1 MNKAWGNLAHSKRLV
16 AIRYGEFCIK
26 QLGFLGIRNSRW
38 VVPAGFIFLSLLA
51 VSLIRFMTPV
61 WLVNDDQV
69 EADLAS
75 GRYSGTPESHL
86 VFIKQTIGL
95 PLSFAYS
102 SAPTIPWYAISL
114 VTTIILSL
122 ALLLRFA
129 RNLQNYLMWF
139 AIAVPTTVFCVL
151 RPNFTIAS
159 IIASTVGLVLLS
171 FALTQGKWRCS
182 AGLSFILIIVGYSW
196 RADGFFLALLFCSP
210 IILIACYKI
219 ILHGGW
225 TRLRLILVA
234 LIPVSLLLITGLD
247 TACVQGISCQAWETF
262 YEYNLLHVSFNASPR
277 GEFLLRAIAPDLGWS
292 PEMYRMFQISG
303 YGDNSIF
310 GIETMRTANSQLPLV
325 FSLGENSF
333 MAWVLDNFSK
343 VWSYAALLI
352 VGFGATIVPTLMT
365 TALRKK
371 FIAICCIQIFAWFS
385 ALSITSLIR
394 LPDAILVGSIFS
406 LLLLLVA
413 WSFIYTDAPNNSPA
427 LKKMALASA
436 SVFALL
442 SVILSIWGSLGFI
455 RQSSIGTSITQHNAT
470 VRAQFDVITQ
480 GNPVFA
486 IGFATDFFALGPY
499 ETSSG
504 PDLFGPL
511 TSGWPVF
518 SPAFE
523 ARKSLLGFTPGYD
536 VYYDLA
542 STASLKSN
550 RLNKEFLFVGTE
562 ADANMTAEIMRS
574 VVPTH
579 PNLVVQNMGTMD
591 GFLYVWRFAP
601 LVGPTATSP

>member
-1 MNKAWGNLAHSKRLV
+1 MKRKLPRGNLNWAAFFAGIVTLASLV
-16 AIRYGEFCIK
+16 
-26 QLGFLGIRNSRW
+26 LGMLAFLT
-38 VVPAGFIFLSLLA
+38 PA
-51 VSLIRFMTPV
+51 

-69 EADLAS
+69 EVDLAS
-75 GRYSGTPESHL
+75 GRYTGAPESHL

-95 PLSFAYS
+95 PISFAYS
-102 SAPTIPWYAISL
+102 VAPSVPWYAISL
-114 VTTIILSL
+114 TATLIVSVAT
-122 ALLLRFA
+122 LLLFA
-129 RNLQNYLMWF
+129 RKHWNYFVWF
-139 AIAVPTTVFCVL
+139 AIALPAVTYCAL
-151 RPNFTIAS
+151 RPNFTVTS
-159 IIASTVGLVLLS
+159 IIASAAGLILFS
-171 FALTQGKWRCS
+171 FALNQKKYHLL
-182 AGLSFILIIVGYSW
+182 AFLSFLLIGVGYSW
-196 RADGFFLALLFCSP
+196 RADGFFLALIFCSP
-210 IILIACYKI
+210 MLLAAGYST
-219 ILHGGW
+219 LTSPGRG
-225 TRLRLILVA
+225 RLRLIWVIA
-234 LIPVSLLLITGLD
+234 IPVLLFSISQVD
-247 TACVQGISCQAWETF
+247 IICFQGNSCSAWTTF
-262 YEYNLLHVSFNASPR
+262 YEYNLLRGSFHGSPR
-277 GEFLLRAIAPDLGWS
+277 ETLLQTIFSDINWS
-292 PEMYRMFQISG
+292 QASYRLFEVFG
-303 YGDNSIF
+303 YGDNPIF

-343 VWSYAALLI
+343 VWGYAALLI
-352 VGFGATIVPTLMT
+352 VGFGAAIVPTLMT
-365 TALRKK
+365 TTRRKK
-371 FIAICCIQIFAWFS
+371 FIAICCIQIFVWFS
-385 ALSITSLIR
+385 ALSISSLIR
-394 LPDAILVGSIFS
+394 LPEAILVGSIFA

-413 WSFIYTDAPNNSPA
+413 WSFIYTDAPDNSPT
-427 LKKMALASA
+427 LKKTALASA

-470 VRAQFDVITQ
+470 VRAQFDAITQ

-536 VYYDLA
+536 IYHDLA
-542 STASLKSN
+542 STASLKTD

-579 PNLVVQNMGTMD
+579 PNLVAQNMGTLD

-601 LVGPTATSP
+601 IVGPTATSP